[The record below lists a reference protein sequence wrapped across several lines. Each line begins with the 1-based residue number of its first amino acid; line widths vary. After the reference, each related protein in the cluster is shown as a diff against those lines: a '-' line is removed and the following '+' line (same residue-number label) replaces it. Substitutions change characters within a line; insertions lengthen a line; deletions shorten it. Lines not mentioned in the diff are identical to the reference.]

1 MGQDHRSKTFR
12 AACCII
18 VAVNDAGQ
26 RADELRARRK
36 EALEREMVESRSVSS
51 VSRQSLFEVLSDVE
65 SFPQWGYGLRRV
77 RLWRSGKG
85 PGLPVGS
92 RIEFKL
98 SAAGITHKVTSVVTV
113 VDAPRLLEW
122 RYLSGASGRGGWLLE
137 EDGGTADGP
146 VRLTLSTDYSPEPA
160 WLDKMAR
167 RPFFMG
173 LARDLLRRSLGRLES
188 GLSR

>member
-1 MGQDHRSKTFR
+1 
-12 AACCII
+12 
-18 VAVNDAGQ
+18 
-26 RADELRARRK
+26 
-36 EALEREMVESRSVSS
+36 MVESRSVSG
-51 VSRQSLFEVLSDVE
+51 VSRASLFEVLSDVE

-77 RLWRSGKG
+77 KLWRSGKG
-85 PGLPVGS
+85 PGLSPGC

-113 VDAPRLLEW
+113 VDAPRLIEW

-137 EDGGTADGP
+137 ENGGP
-146 VRLTLSTDYSPEPA
+146 VRLTLSTDYSLEPA

-188 GLSR
+188 GISR